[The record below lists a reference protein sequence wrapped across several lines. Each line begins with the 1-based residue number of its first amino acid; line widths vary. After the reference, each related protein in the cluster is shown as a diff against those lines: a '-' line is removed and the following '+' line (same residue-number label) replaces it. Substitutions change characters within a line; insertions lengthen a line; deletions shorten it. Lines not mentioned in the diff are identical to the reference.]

1 MLDVLSN
8 FLPCYVSKKASSS
21 TCTCNEK
28 DYILI
33 KKKALLI
40 TSDLTFA

>member
-1 MLDVLSN
+1 MSQ
-8 FLPCYVSKKASSS
+8 KKPHALEKG
-21 TCTCNEK
+21 NEK